1 MPATAA
7 PTIALLGPGMQ
18 ASRPVEV
25 AIPVGTPGLDHA
37 GSIYRMDGVVSLP
50 VLPLRDLGLPSA
62 AEVLRR
68 IGARL
73 ADL

>member
-1 MPATAA
+1 
-7 PTIALLGPGMQ
+7 MQ

-50 VLPLRDLGLPSA
+50 RAPLRDLGLPSA

-68 IGARL
+68 IGTRL